1 MMSII
6 KKSFSQFVSVLTA
19 VLMLCAM
26 TAFPQSESYAV
37 TGLESEAELKSKEN
51 QLAMLIN
58 EYRISNGLNAVY
70 VVPYLNE
77 VSDVRVNESVEL
89 FSHYRPN
96 GTKFSTAIDQSVFP
110 FCKVYETLAAGS
122 DTAEATFGQWLN
134 SPDHNKILLTENITH
149 MGVGVVHDTDTDYHW
164 YWQTVYAVTDA
175 QFADQYLPTEYEIVP
190 QAEGD
195 ITGDGFVD
203 TYDYLSLADYLYK
216 KANNIPVYLNP
227 AQLQTADCFRDGIL
241 SEADAKVMVR
251 YILGE
256 YKTLPYIF

>member
-1 MMSII
+1 MSALI
-6 KKSFSQFVSVLTA
+6 
-19 VLMLCAM
+19 LCAVS
-26 TAFPQSESYAV
+26 AFPRGESYGASESD
-37 TGLESEAELKSKEN
+37 TELRSMEN
-51 QLAMLIN
+51 KLAMLVN
-58 EYRISNGLNAVY
+58 DFRKENGLNAVY

-77 VSDVRVNESVEL
+77 VSDIRVKESVEV
-89 FSHYRPN
+89 FSHYRPD
-96 GTKFSTAIDQSVFP
+96 GTKFSTTIDQSIIP
-110 FCKVYETLAAGS
+110 FSKVYENLAAGS
-122 DTAEATFGQWLN
+122 GTAEATFGQWLN
-134 SPDHNKILLTENITH
+134 SPDHRKIILTENITH
-149 MGVGVVHDTDTDYHW
+149 MGVGVVHDENTEYHW

-175 QFADQYLPTEYEIVP
+175 EFADQYLPTEYEIVP

-195 ITGDGFVD
+195 ITGDGLVD

-216 KANNIPVYLNP
+216 RANDIPVYLNP